1 MTHIPAEL
9 VASLERDVTATLGE
23 SYRRWVRQAAVNVEG
38 LDIVDGGAKLVD
50 DVQQAFHDEFIDTTW
65 PSCPRHHRHPLWYR
79 DGGWW
84 CEADGVFVAR
94 LGDLGQVS
102 RPAG

>member
-1 MTHIPAEL
+1 MTHISAAL
-9 VASLERDVTATLGE
+9 VESLERDVAATVGE
-23 SYRRWVRQAAVNVEG
+23 RYRQWVRQAAVNVEG
-38 LDIVDGGAKLVD
+38 LDIVDGRAKLVA

-84 CEADGVFVAR
+84 CEADGVFIAR
-94 LGDLGQVS
+94 LGDIGLAS